1 MTYGFALLTAG
12 TLLVYSGW
20 SNSSIVDV
28 LRGLAV
34 RKGGAGDTGFV
45 SLLTAPAQGAAE
57 AVKPGGEGLPAI
69 PKGMKGNP
77 TKRERELQRSNPE
90 LKPGI
95 RTVAAI
101 VLTRFPGLTITSTT
115 GGTHADNSFHYKG
128 RAVDIGGSQS
138 EMDKAA
144 RWINRYLS
152 KTLEEGIHNPGLS
165 VKEKKHVSASFWGS
179 ETWGAHHD
187 HIHLAV

>member
-57 AVKPGGEGLPAI
+57 AVKPGGSGKRVAPPAGVTTFDGKPCARWVAQELEWARKHGWTGRLESGYRSKSDQERVCATGVKPCAKPGTSNHEGKVY
-69 PKGMKGNP
+69 PKGAADV
-77 TKRERELQRSNPE
+77 TEAEQLDRVLSR
-90 LKPGI
+90 KPG
-95 RTVAAI
+95 RR
-101 VLTRFPGLTITSTT
+101 LHWT
-115 GGTHADNSFHYKG
+115 GNS
-128 RAVDIGGSQS
+128 IGDPVHFSSG
-138 EMDKAA
+138 K
-144 RWINRYLS
+144 N
-152 KTLEEGIHNPGLS
+152 G
-165 VKEKKHVSASFWGS
+165 V
-179 ETWGAHHD
+179 
-187 HIHLAV
+187 